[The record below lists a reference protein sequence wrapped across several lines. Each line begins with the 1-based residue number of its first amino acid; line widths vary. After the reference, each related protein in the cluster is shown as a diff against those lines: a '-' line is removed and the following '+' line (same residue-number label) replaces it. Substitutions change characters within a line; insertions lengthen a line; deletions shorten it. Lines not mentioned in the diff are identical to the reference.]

1 MKLTLIRDTFTDES
15 TTGQLLVDGVFECF
29 VLEDRVRPKGVK
41 VYGKTAI
48 PYGTYEIVVTKSV
61 RFKRF
66 LPLLLNVPNF
76 SGIRIHA
83 GNKSVDTEG
92 CLLPGTKRARNVV
105 YESRKAFD
113 RLFARIKAAKAKG
126 ETVTIE
132 IRRES
137 SK

>member
-15 TTGQLLVDGVFECF
+15 TTGQLFIDELFECF
-29 VLEDRVRPKGVK
+29 VLEDRVKPKGVK

-76 SGIRIHA
+76 SGIRIHP

-113 RLFARIKAAKAKG
+113 RLFTRIKAAKAKG

>member
-15 TTGQLLVDGVFECF
+15 TTGQLFVDGVFECF

-61 RFKRF
+61 RFRRF

-76 SGIRIHA
+76 TGIRIHP
-83 GNKSVDTEG
+83 GNTSVDTKG
-92 CLLPGTKRARNVV
+92 CLLPGTKRARNIVF
-105 YESRKAFD
+105 EPHKAFD

-126 ETVTIE
+126 ERVTIE
-132 IRRES
+132 IRRGS